1 MWSFWKSC
9 QVLGVE
15 EKRHHLPWGGSCS
28 LCEVSI
34 RLLTLS
40 KCKTFKI
47 YACYIVFF
55 CLFVFLVLYCILS
68 DYNCEKKPCTV
79 FFLKNYSLVAG
90 ELCASPPP
98 LWSDVK
104 WKWIQ
109 TTTSLTSRGRVCGG
123 STIPFSICCD
133 VTGDPTPIDIWFITA
148 LKIVLNSH
156 GVDRSRTSL
165 KLEELGT
172 TCQYN
177 CFHGAGSA
185 LLSEAHWLLMLL
197 FISQRWTQRSYGLV
211 HLSNFEIFSL

>member
-1 MWSFWKSC
+1 MLYC
-9 QVLGVE
+9 
-15 EKRHHLPWGGSCS
+15 
-28 LCEVSI
+28 
-34 RLLTLS
+34 
-40 KCKTFKI
+40 
-47 YACYIVFF
+47 FF
-55 CLFVFLVLYCILS
+55 LFVCFFSALLHSEWLQLWKKTMHSFLF
-68 DYNCEKKPCTV
+68 EKLLLGCWRAVCFP
-79 FFLKNYSLVAG
+79 
-90 ELCASPPP
+90 PPP

>member
-1 MWSFWKSC
+1 MTTTVKKNHAQFSFWKTTPWLLESC
-9 QVLGVE
+9 VL
-15 EKRHHLPWGGSCS
+15 
-28 LCEVSI
+28 
-34 RLLTLS
+34 
-40 KCKTFKI
+40 
-47 YACYIVFF
+47 
-55 CLFVFLVLYCILS
+55 
-68 DYNCEKKPCTV
+68 
-79 FFLKNYSLVAG
+79 
-90 ELCASPPP
+90 PPP